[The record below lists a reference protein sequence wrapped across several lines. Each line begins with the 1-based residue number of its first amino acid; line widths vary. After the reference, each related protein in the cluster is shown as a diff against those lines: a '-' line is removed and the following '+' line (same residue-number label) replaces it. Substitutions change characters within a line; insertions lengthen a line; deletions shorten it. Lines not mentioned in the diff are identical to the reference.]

1 MKTRKLLWQLFP
13 SYLIIILLVLAIINI
28 FSFRIFR
35 EVYIGYITNDLVKDT
50 NLIEHFTD
58 FYIETGRFAALQDTC
73 NNIGHIT
80 NFRTTI
86 ILNTGRVIC
95 DSEVSPQY
103 LENLKNRP
111 ELQKAFKGKL
121 AVSFHKSKSLNKEML
136 YVVKPLLNYDFSKVT
151 AVIRLSIQLE
161 QLNSTMFLIAKQLI
175 WAALITIAIAAILT
189 YMNAQ
194 RISVPLETI
203 RKEAIKF
210 ACGDTDLNL
219 PPFRTEEIHV
229 LGDTLNRIAAILDN
243 RIETITKQRNEIE
256 AVLACMGEGV
266 IAYDNNQNL
275 ISINNEAKVIL
286 DLKINLDDD
295 DNDVKISNIIKLKSL
310 YDFTQKTL
318 KLKQNRTLQ
327 EDIEYNSDMTRKHLH
342 LTGRSLT
349 DQKIGQIGGVVVI
362 NDVTQVKKLEQ
373 IRSDFV
379 GNVSHELRTPLTSIQ
394 GFIETLLDEDMTH
407 SKETRKFLDIIKRQA
422 HQLHAIINDL
432 LTLST
437 LEQKTKKELVT
448 FDKTALFPIVK
459 CAIDMCMDKHH
470 AKKPTVSFDC
480 ANNIVLEG
488 NAGLLEQAIINIVD
502 NAIKYSPKTVSVDIR
517 CREYEKNIV
526 ITINDNGPGIASEH
540 LPRLF
545 ERFYRVDKGRSR
557 ALGGTGLGLA
567 IVKHIVHVHQGQIFV
582 ESKNKTGSCFTI
594 MLPKKLRKSLLGQQA
609 LQLT

>member
-28 FSFRIFR
+28 FSFRIIR
-35 EVYIGYITNDLVKDT
+35 DVYIGYITNDLVKDT

-58 FYIETGRFAALQDTC
+58 FYIETGRFQALQSTC
-73 NNIGHIT
+73 KEIGKIT
-80 NFRTTI
+80 SFHTTI

-95 DSEVSPQY
+95 DSETSPAD
-103 LENLKNRP
+103 LENHKNRP
-111 ELQKAFKGKL
+111 EIQKALKGKL
-121 AVSFHKSKSLNKEML
+121 AISTHKSKILKKEML
-136 YVVKPLLNYDFSKVT
+136 YVAKPLFNYDFSRVT

-161 QLNSTMFLIAKQLI
+161 QLDTTMFRIAKQLI

-210 ACGDTDLNL
+210 ACGDTNLNL
-219 PPFRTEEIHV
+219 PPFKTEEIHV

-286 DLKINLDDD
+286 DIIINKDDD
-295 DNDVKISNIIKLKSL
+295 EEIKLSNIIKLKSL

-318 KLKQNRTLQ
+318 KLKQNKTLQ
-327 EDIEYNSDMTRKHLH
+327 EDIDYTSDLTKKHLH

-349 DQKIGQIGGVVVI
+349 NQKLGQIGAVVVI
-362 NDVTQVKKLEQ
+362 NDVTQVKRLEQ
-373 IRSDFV
+373 VRSDFV

-394 GFIETLLDEDMTH
+394 GFIETLLEGDITH
-407 SKETRKFLDIIKRQA
+407 SDETRKFLEIIKRQA
-422 HQLHAIINDL
+422 HQLHSIINDL

-459 CAIDMCMDKHH
+459 SAIDMCMDKHH
-470 AKKPTVSFDC
+470 GKKPTISFDC
-480 ANNIVLEG
+480 DDNITLEA
-488 NAGLLEQAIINIVD
+488 NAGLLEQALVNIVD
-502 NAIKYSPKTVSVDIR
+502 NAIKYAPKTVAVDVR

-545 ERFYRVDKGRSR
+545 ERFYRIDKGRSR

-567 IVKHIVHVHQGQIFV
+567 IVKHIIYVHQGQIFV
-582 ESKNKTGSCFTI
+582 ESKLKSGSCFTL
-594 MLPKKLRKSLLGQQA
+594 MLPKKLRKSLLGQQV
-609 LQLT
+609 LPLS